1 MTTTKDKLFA
11 LAAATGKMVKDG
23 NADAAMKNLNLMAH
37 LLDDQSIAEAKTI
50 LHTLHETEPEVS
62 GVEDHISSFKLDIDP
77 NAECDV
83 EIDLKRFTHEEALFI
98 LVTILGGTLREI
110 AKTGNDSGDRK
121 RAAISLNNTINM
133 ITKWVTK
140 EDWEKAHAMIDN
152 QEPPE
157 DTFINWLG
165 A

>member
-37 LLDDQSIAEAKTI
+37 LLDDAAIDEAKEI
-50 LHTLHETEPEVS
+50 LNTLHETEPEVS
-62 GVEDHISSFKLDIDP
+62 GVEDHISSFKLDIEP
-77 NAECDV
+77 NAECDF
-83 EIDLKRFTHEEALFI
+83 EIDLKRFTHDEALFI
-98 LVTILGGTLREI
+98 LVTILGGTLREL
-110 AKTGNDSGDRK
+110 TRREGDGDRK

-133 ITKWVTK
+133 IAKWVTK
-140 EDWEKAHAMIDN
+140 EDWDKAHAMIDN
-152 QEPPE
+152 QKPPE
-157 DTFINWLG
+157 DSFTNWLG